1 MFNYCT
7 EAMGGMPEDVV
18 GGLGVGRVEYLVHS
32 GGGHDILF
40 GIVLLIYQYN
50 KISCG
55 FAIVSYV
62 CRLLA

>member
-32 GGGHDILF
+32 GGVHDYVLI
-40 GIVLLIYQYN
+40 IVIFWYN
-50 KISCG
+50 SCG
-55 FAIVSYV
+55 FDLFLMCAD
-62 CRLLA
+62 C